1 MSEYAYLLRGARL
14 VDPASARDEQ
24 ADVLVVDG
32 VVVAVGAGISAN
44 GAAVVDCDGLVLAPG
59 FVDLHTHL
67 REPGREDAETVATG
81 TRAAARGGY
90 TAVCPMANTDP
101 VADSAAIVEQV
112 QSLGLA
118 AGLADVFPVG
128 AITVGLAG
136 AQLAEIGEMATSR
149 ARVNFFSDDGKC
161 VQDAG
166 MMRRALEYARTFDA
180 IVANHAEEAG
190 LAMGGHMN
198 EGEISSALGIKG
210 IPSEAEDVIVARDIM
225 LARLTGARLHVPHV
239 STAGSVALVRAAK
252 ERGIRVTA
260 EVTPHHLSLTEEL
273 LTGYDP
279 VFKVAPPLRTREDV
293 EALREALADGTIDCV
308 ATDHAPHP
316 QDDKEREFDQ
326 APCGMLNLETAL
338 SVMLTDLAELP
349 LTRLIEV
356 MSTRPARIRALTGHG
371 GPVTAGA
378 PANLVVFDPS
388 AEWTVVPAALASKSR
403 NTPFAGRKLRGK
415 VVHTLYRGR
424 FTVREGRDADGQ
436 G

>member
-1 MSEYAYLLRGARL
+1 MSEHSYLLRGGRL
-14 VDPASARDEQ
+14 IDPASGRDERC
-24 ADVLVVDG
+24 DVLVSGG
-32 VVVAVGAGISAN
+32 VVASVGAEIAPD
-44 GAAVVDCDGLVLAPG
+44 GAEIIECGGLVVAPG

-112 QSLGLA
+112 QALGRA

-136 AQLAEIGEMATSR
+136 ERLAEMGEMAASR

-166 MMRRALEYARTFDA
+166 LMRRALEYARTFDA
-180 IVANHAEEAG
+180 VVANHAEEG
-190 LAMGGHMN
+190 NLAAGGHMN
-198 EGEISSALGIKG
+198 EGGIASALGIRG
-210 IPSEAEDVIVARDIM
+210 IPAEAEEVIVARDIM

-239 STAGSVALVRAAK
+239 STAGSVALVRSAK

-260 EVTPHHLSLTEEL
+260 EVTPHHLSLTDEL
-273 LTGYDP
+273 LVGYDP
-279 VFKVAPPLRTREDV
+279 VFKVAPPLRGREDV
-293 EALREALADGTIDCV
+293 EALRAALIDGTLDCV

-338 SVMLTDLAELP
+338 SVMLTDLPGLS

-356 MSTRPARIRALTGHG
+356 MSTRPARIRSLTGHG
-371 GPVTAGA
+371 GPVVPGA
-378 PANLVVFDPS
+378 PAHLVVFDPA
-388 AEWTVVPAALASKSR
+388 AEWTVVPRELASKSR
-403 NTPFAGRKLRGK
+403 NTPFAGRTLRGK
-415 VVHTLYRGR
+415 VVHTLFGGR